1 MSKILIMVTW
11 CSEEYHALWDKFI
24 PCFIKC
30 LQINHI
36 LNSNGPLLFG
46 ESSLY
51 YSNSHPNLSASLSQ
65 VFKLWCL
72 KTKKLLK
79 CEKWTYFSL
88 SFSSLVPYIILLA
101 SSILLIFGILSKIKE
116 KYHCFFLA
124 KEIKGW
130 SIPKMMTQR
139 QGMEAPRHSSWDTQ
153 ISLCLSSLTL
163 TSFVLLK
170 MLSSLFLPGSSCLPS
185 SLRSLKHPSYN

>member
-1 MSKILIMVTW
+1 MV
-11 CSEEYHALWDKFI
+11 
-24 PCFIKC
+24 PCC
-30 LQINHI
+30 L
-36 LNSNGPLLFG
+36 GKAPLHY
-46 ESSLY
+46 SS
-51 YSNSHPNLSASLSQ
+51 SHPNLSASLSL

-101 SSILLIFGILSKIKE
+101 SGIFLIFGILRKIKE
-116 KYHCFFLA
+116 KIAFFFLA

-139 QGMEAPRHSSWDTQ
+139 QGMEASRHPPWGTQ
-153 ISLCLSSLTL
+153 ISLCLPSVTL
-163 TSFVLLK
+163 TSTVSLK
-170 MLSSLFLPGSSCLPS
+170 MFLSLLLPESSCLPL
-185 SLRSLKHPSYN
+185 SLCSLKHPSYN

>member
-1 MSKILIMVTW
+1 MW
-11 CSEEYHALWDKFI
+11 CSEEYRALWDKIII

-36 LNSNGPLLFG
+36 LTSNGPLLFG

-65 VFKLWCL
+65 VFRLWCL

-88 SFSSLVPYIILLA
+88 FLQCVLLHH
-101 SSILLIFGILSKIKE
+101 LIGFQYFANIWYFEQNKRKIAL
-116 KYHCFFLA
+116 FLFLA

-139 QGMEAPRHSSWDTQ
+139 QGMEAPRHPPWGTR
-153 ISLCLSSLTL
+153 ISLGLLSLTL
-163 TSFVLLK
+163 TSTISLK
-170 MLSSLFLPGSSCLPS
+170 MLPSLLLPESSCLPS
-185 SLRSLKHPSYN
+185 SLCSLKHPSYN